1 MAGIAEESDAQLI
14 FSGLDTFSM
23 MYSSIVALGRAASLG
38 EDALSALRLN
48 LKKRRLSKALFFAF
62 VAKGGRVVGD
72 DANGLNDIHAFGTPR
87 GIPPG

>member
-23 MYSSIVALGRAASLG
+23 MYSFIVALGRAASLG
-38 EDALSALRLN
+38 EDALSALR